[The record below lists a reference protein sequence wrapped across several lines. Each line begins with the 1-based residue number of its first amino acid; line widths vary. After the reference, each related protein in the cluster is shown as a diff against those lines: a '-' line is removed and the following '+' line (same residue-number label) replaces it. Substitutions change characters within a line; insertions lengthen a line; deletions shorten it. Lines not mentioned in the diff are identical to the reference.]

1 MLTLESVVIAY
12 PDFRLEASFVV
23 PKGAEVAIVGP
34 SGAGKSTLLAAI
46 AGFESVASG
55 QVLWQGH
62 AITQSR
68 PAARPFSMLFQDNN
82 LFPHLT
88 VFENVALGANPGLRL
103 SETER
108 AAVHSVLAKVG
119 LAEFAARRPAALS
132 GGQQGRVA
140 IARVLLQ
147 RRALILLDEPFAA
160 LGPAL
165 RGEMLD
171 LVRQVAR
178 ETGASVM
185 LVTHDVAEAAR
196 LPMMILVADG
206 RAAPPQDS
214 AELLTN
220 PPPALRA
227 WMG

>member
-23 PKGAEVAIVGP
+23 PQGAEVAIVGP

-55 QVLWQGH
+55 QVLWQGR

-88 VFENVALGANPGLRL
+88 VFENVALGANPELRL
-103 SETER
+103 SETDR

-119 LAEFAARRPAALS
+119 LTEFAARRPAALS

-147 RRALILLDEPFAA
+147 RRALILLDEPFAGVDPIA
-160 LGPAL
+160 V
-165 RGEMLD
+165 ED
-171 LVRQVAR
+171 IQSIVAHLKDR
-178 ETGASVM
+178 NIGILITD
-185 LVTHDVAEAAR
+185 HDVHATLA
-196 LPMMILVADG
+196 ITDKTCIVI
-206 RAAPPQDS
+206 
-214 AELLTN
+214 
-220 PPPALRA
+220 
-227 WMG
+227 